1 MRVPHLQGCNC
12 PTCCDLDHDA
22 LVQREREDEE
32 PATEQEEPEFPAWIL
47 VRVESE
53 RQAAYVERVKAVVN
67 TLNALKSRDGGSS

>member
-12 PTCCDLDHDA
+12 PTCCDLGHDA

-53 RQAAYVERVKAVVN
+53 IQAAYVERVKALVN
-67 TLNALKSRDGGSS
+67 TLNALRSRDG